1 MKKVATVVALGAL
14 RICTDNPNDLFGT
27 NGDGKGQDTL
37 FGLGAGGELA
47 GRSAADRLA
56 GSLGADRLEGNDGND
71 TPDGGIGEDRIFTG
85 GGFDFVYVRDGDRDY
100 VNCNG
105 QTNYRIIFDEN
116 LDRLERCPGANSDA
130 RVRATKA
137 GGMAVSVQ

>member
-47 GRSAADRLA
+47 G
-56 GSLGADRLEGNDGND
+56 SLGDDRLEGNDGND
-71 TPDGGIGEDRIFTG
+71 TPDGGIGEDR
-85 GGFDFVYVRDGDRDY
+85 
-100 VNCNG
+100 
-105 QTNYRIIFDEN
+105 
-116 LDRLERCPGANSDA
+116 RLCQLQRADQLQDHIRREPGPA
-130 RVRATKA
+130 RAL
-137 GGMAVSVQ
+137 S